1 MESAEFELKAQLLNL
16 QEQFSE
22 LLEKVKDYE
31 TNKKFSEQKMK
42 ISKPFSGHYLHPYNE
57 FEYRRTEYDGTI
69 VWEYLDKAFGQWFVL
84 DSEDESKS
92 LEETFQK
99 DCVIQPDPNSHNHE
113 GTHYH

>member
-1 MESAEFELKAQLLNL
+1 MESAEFELKAQLIDL
-16 QEQFSE
+16 QEQFAK
-22 LLEKVKDYE
+22 LLEKVKAYE
-31 TNKKFSEQKMK
+31 NNKSFPEQKMK

-92 LEETFQK
+92 LEETFQR
-99 DCVIQPDPNSHNHE
+99 DCLIQPDPNSHNHE
-113 GTHYH
+113 ATHYH